1 MSVLNDPATTQQPAP
16 SATQDAHAEHMIP
29 KSRLDDVLAKLDAAQ
44 KKADALEKTPRVEQT
59 EMSAISSALVRET
72 STVGTSPVD
81 DVTPTVV
88 ATTEM
93 VVWSVIQNNEA
104 SGGDDVCWTTV
115 ARGTACTASGL
126 TCSGAATDGIRIRPL
141 ESQTVKYAPASVR
154 LCIVAS
160 AAATPFH
167 VSSEVIP

>member
-1 MSVLNDPATTQQPAP
+1 MNTLHHHTPRMSSTTRM
-16 SATQDAHAEHMIP
+16 HWH
-29 KSRLDDVLAKLDAAQ
+29 VLALLAMFIVAVIAWAS
-44 KKADALEKTPRVEQT
+44 KADALEKTPRVEQT

-115 ARGTACTASGL
+115 AVGSTCAASTL